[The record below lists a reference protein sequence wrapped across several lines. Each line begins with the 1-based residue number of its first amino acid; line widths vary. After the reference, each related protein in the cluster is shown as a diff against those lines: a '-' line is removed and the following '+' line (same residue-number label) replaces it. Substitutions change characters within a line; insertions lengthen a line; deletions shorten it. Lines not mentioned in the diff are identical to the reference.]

1 MPQLIMYLDL
11 PDDFKID
18 EEPKF
23 LDRFKDQVISL
34 EMNDEI
40 KSFEWEIL

>member
-23 LDRFKDQVISL
+23 MERFRDQAISL

>member
-11 PDDFKID
+11 PDDHNVD

-23 LDRFKDQVISL
+23 LERFRDQAISL
-34 EMNDEI
+34 EMNYEI
-40 KSFEWEIL
+40 QSFEWEIR